1 MCIGIWN
8 VFSDVYLKF
17 LSSLFDWEGIVNEM
31 FVELNFL
38 YCIGVFDG
46 KYVMIEC
53 FFNGGFEYFNYKGY
67 YSIVLL
73 VMCDV
78 NYCFIMVDVGS
89 YGKDNDVSIFN
100 EFVIGKGFVNGFFD
114 IFDVSEVDGYMLF
127 YVIVGDDIFGF
138 KFYLMKLYF
147 G

>member
-1 MCIGIWN
+1 M
-8 VFSDVYLKF
+8 YLKF
-17 LSSLFDWEGIVNEM
+17 FCSLFDWKVIVEEM
-31 FVELNFL
+31 FREWNFL

-53 FFNGGFEYFNYKGY
+53 LFYGGFEYFNYKGY

-73 VMCDV
+73 VICDV

-100 EFVIGKGFVNGFFD
+100 EFNIGKGFVDGFFD
-114 IFDVSEVDGYMLF
+114 IFELSEVDGYFLF

-138 KFYLMKLYF
+138 KLYLMKLYF